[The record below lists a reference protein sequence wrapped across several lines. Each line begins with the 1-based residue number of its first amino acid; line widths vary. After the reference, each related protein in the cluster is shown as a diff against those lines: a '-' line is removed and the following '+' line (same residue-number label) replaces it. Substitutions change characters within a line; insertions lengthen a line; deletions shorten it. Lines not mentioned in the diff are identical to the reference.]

1 MEGESSVA
9 VQRKVFSFFMSK
21 IHIKCVETRF
31 FNAKIV
37 KIDVNTKNYRRE
49 ISFLYFD
56 IRGLIRIFA
65 RRIQKYI
72 NK

>member
-9 VQRKVFSFFMSK
+9 VQRKVFSFFMPK
-21 IHIKCVETRF
+21 IYIKCVETRF

-49 ISFLYFD
+49 ISILYFD

-65 RRIQKYI
+65 RRI
-72 NK
+72 